1 MSRDVRSDGARAPG
15 AGKAVQTARKSVL
28 LVDDE
33 PQVLVAL
40 EDLLS
45 EEFTVLKT
53 VSPEAA
59 LELAEHEKDIAVVVS
74 DQRMPGMNGD
84 ELLTRMHQSCDATR
98 ILVTG
103 FADLSAV
110 VRAVNEGRI
119 FAYVTKPWR
128 PEELQLLVRKA
139 AEHFRLA
146 QELAH
151 ERTLLRDLMDNTP
164 DGIYF
169 KDRQLRFLRTNRAY
183 ARGLG
188 SASSDALVGRR
199 LNEILGPYSAE
210 ALNVEAEERRVLAE
224 GLALEDVVHEFRQSG
239 GTQHLS
245 ETKAP
250 IRAPNGET
258 IGLVGIS
265 RDITARVQ
273 TEAALRRAEEQLL
286 HSQKMEAI
294 GQLAGGVAHDFN
306 NVLSVIL
313 SYGEMLLD
321 ETPKDDPKH
330 ADMAVIVGAAQR
342 AATLT
347 RQLLA
352 FSRKHVIEAHVVD
365 LNTAVRG
372 IDTMLRRIIGENID
386 LRTTLAARPLTVRA
400 DTSQLEQVIMNLTV
414 NARDAMPKGG
424 TIELDT
430 ANVDIDERYA
440 AEHPGLA
447 TGRFIRLRVRDTG
460 TGMDA
465 ATQKRIF
472 EPFFTTKDVGR
483 GTGLGL
489 STVYGIVQQC
499 GGHIVLES
507 ELGRGTTFSIYLP
520 ETAEASA
527 EDVPT
532 RKTPSRP
539 PVGAGT
545 VLVVEDDD
553 EVRQVAVRILRDHG
567 YTVLETGK
575 PAEALAVAR
584 SHPKGI
590 DLLLADVVMPGV
602 SGPKVAEELTLA
614 LPGLRVLL
622 MSGYTGAS
630 GIEDVTLT
638 KGIRYI
644 EKPFTPAS
652 LVKLVAE
659 ILRTV

>member
-1 MSRDVRSDGARAPG
+1 
-15 AGKAVQTARKSVL
+15 VQPARKSVL

-53 VSPEAA
+53 ESPATA
-59 LELAEHEKDIAVVVS
+59 LRLVEQEKDIAVVVS

-84 ELLTRMHQSCDATR
+84 ELLTRLHQSCDATR

-151 ERTLLRDLMDNTP
+151 ERTLLHDLMDNTP

-199 LNEILGPYSAE
+199 LNDILGPYSAE

-224 GLALEDVVHEFRQSG
+224 GTSLQDVVHEFRQSA
-239 GTQHLS
+239 GTLHLS
-245 ETKAP
+245 ETRAP

-258 IGLVGIS
+258 IGLVVIS
-265 RDITARVQ
+265 RDITARVEA
-273 TEAALRRAEEQLL
+273 EAALRRAEEQLL

-313 SYGEMLLD
+313 SYGEILLD
-321 ETPKDDPKH
+321 EMSKDDPKH

-352 FSRKHVIEAHVVD
+352 FSRRHVIEATVVD

-372 IDTMLRRIIGENID
+372 IDTMLRRIIGEDID
-386 LRTTLAARPLTVRA
+386 LRTALAARPLTVRA

-424 TIELDT
+424 TIELETDS
-430 ANVDIDERYA
+430 VEIDERYA
-440 AEHPGLA
+440 AKHPGLP
-447 TGRFIRLRVRDTG
+447 TGSFILLRVRDTG
-460 TGMDA
+460 VGMDA
-465 ATQKRIF
+465 ATQKRVF
-472 EPFFTTKDVGR
+472 EPFFTTKEVGR

-507 ELGRGTTFSIYLP
+507 ELGHGTTFSIYLP
-520 ETAEASA
+520 ETAEASTEA
-527 EDVPT
+527 PT
-532 RKTPSRP
+532 RQPSSRP
-539 PVGAGT
+539 AVGAET
-545 VLVVEDDD
+545 VLVVEDDN
-553 EVRQVAVRILRDHG
+553 EVRQVAVRILREHG
-567 YTVLETGK
+567 YTVLETGN
-575 PAEALAVAR
+575 PSEAMAIAR
-584 SHPKGI
+584 AQPKGI

-602 SGPKVAEELTLA
+602 NGPKLAEELSA
-614 LPGLRVLL
+614 AIPGLRVLL
-622 MSGYTGAS
+622 MSGYTGAR
-630 GIEDVTLT
+630 GVEDVMLT
-638 KGIRYI
+638 PETRYI
-644 EKPFTPAS
+644 DKPFTPAS
-652 LVKLVAE
+652 LVKLVGE
-659 ILRTV
+659 VLRGS

>member
-1 MSRDVRSDGARAPG
+1 VQ
-15 AGKAVQTARKSVL
+15 AVRKSVL

-45 EEFTVLKT
+45 DEFTVLKT
-53 VSPEAA
+53 ESPAAA
-59 LELAEHEKDIAVVVS
+59 LQLAEQEKDIAVVVS

-84 ELLTRMHQSCDATR
+84 ELLTRLHRSCDATR

-188 SASSDALVGRR
+188 KASSDALVGRR
-199 LNEILGPYSAE
+199 LNDVLGPYSAE

-224 GLALEDVVHEFRQSG
+224 GVALEDAVHEFRQSNG
-239 GTQHLS
+239 SVHLS

-250 IRAPNGET
+250 IRSPNGET

-273 TEAALRRAEEQLL
+273 AEAALRRAEEQLL

-313 SYGEMLLD
+313 SYGEILLD
-321 ETPKDDPKH
+321 EMAADDPKH
-330 ADMAVIVGAAQR
+330 ADMAVMVGAAQR

-352 FSRKHVIEAHVVD
+352 FSRRHVIEANVVD

-372 IDTMLRRIIGENID
+372 VDKMLHRIIGEDID
-386 LRTTLAARPLTVRA
+386 LRTTLEPRPLSVRA

-424 TIELDT
+424 TIAIETASVEL
-430 ANVDIDERYA
+430 NERDA
-440 AEHPGLA
+440 AEHPGLVPG
-447 TGRFIRLRVRDTG
+447 TFIRLRVRDTG
-460 TGMDA
+460 IGMDA
-465 ATQKRIF
+465 ATQKRVF

-507 ELGRGTTFSIYLP
+507 EPGRGTTFSIYLP
-520 ETAEASA
+520 ETLEASTDAEA
-527 EDVPT
+527 PG
-532 RKTPSRP
+532 RKTPTRP

-553 EVRQVAVRILRDHG
+553 EVRQVAVRILREHG
-567 YTVLETGK
+567 YTVVETGQ
-575 PAEALAVAR
+575 PAEALALAR
-584 SHPKGI
+584 AQPKGI

-602 SGPKVAEELTLA
+602 SGPKVAEELSA
-614 LPGLRVLL
+614 AIFGLRVLL
-622 MSGYTGAS
+622 MSGYTGAR
-630 GIEDVTLT
+630 GVEDVMLT
-638 KGIRYI
+638 PDTRYI

-652 LVKLVAE
+652 LVKLVGE
-659 ILRTV
+659 ILRSG